1 MSKEA
6 LETFRVQVALAAKNI
21 NINST
26 NTIYFPMTNYDRI
39 VFVVHAHSQNVA
51 DTGRITLEARQA
63 TALAGTSVISMAA
76 NITNTTIVTANAV
89 NTIEIR
95 ADQMNTNAGYI
106 YAGCQVYETNTNICT
121 VSATAIRISA
131 RYPQVANAMLG

>member
-1 MSKEA
+1 MSK
-6 LETFRVQVALAAKNI
+6 LGTETFRVQQALNAKNI

-39 VFVVHAHSQNVA
+39 VFVVQAHSQNVA
-51 DTGRITLEARQA
+51 DTGRITIEARQA
-63 TALAGTSVISMAA
+63 TALAGTGVISMAA
-76 NITNTTIVTANAV
+76 NITNATIVTANAV

-106 YAGCQVYETNTNICT
+106 YAGAQVYETNTNICT
-121 VSATAIRISA
+121 VSAIAIRTSA
-131 RYPQVANAMLG
+131 RYPQTSNAMLG